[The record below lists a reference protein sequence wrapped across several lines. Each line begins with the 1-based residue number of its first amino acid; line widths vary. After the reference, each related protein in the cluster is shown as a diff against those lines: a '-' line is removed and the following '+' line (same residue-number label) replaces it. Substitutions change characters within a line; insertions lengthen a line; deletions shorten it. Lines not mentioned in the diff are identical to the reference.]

1 MARYLFCLPDVG
13 EGVAEAEIAAWHVS
27 PGQPVAEDQKLIDVM
42 TDKATVEISS
52 PVSGNV
58 VSING
63 AAGDRVP
70 VGTLL
75 VEFEVAPEANIAV
88 ADSPSPAP
96 THSKSTD
103 APDAS
108 VNSSPESSPT
118 QHSTVEPLPPTAS
131 IETRASQPLPKHEA
145 PLAAPATR
153 ARAFQLGVPLQFVP
167 ATGPGGRITPHDLDD
182 FITRGS
188 RAAAPVTRST
198 PPPAT
203 AVHETKIIGL
213 RRLIAERMQHA
224 KRRIPHFSYIE
235 EFDLTELEAL
245 RTELNASRSEQQ
257 PKLTPLPFFMLALVR
272 LRAQFPTVN
281 ATYDDESQ
289 VLREYEAVHIGIA
302 TQTPGGLM
310 VPVVRNAES
319 LDLWNLAREL
329 ARVTNAARDGKA
341 TLAELSGST
350 ITLTSLGALGGIAAT
365 PVINAPEVAIIG
377 PNKLVERPV
386 LRNGQLAF
394 RTLMNLSTSFD
405 HRIIDGHYAA
415 RFVQALRRLLEQPA
429 LLFIQDLPQT

>member
-1 MARYLFCLPDVG
+1 MARYQFRLPDVG
-13 EGVAEAEIAAWHVS
+13 EGVADAEIAAWHVS

-52 PVSGNV
+52 PVSGTV

-75 VEFEVAPEANIAV
+75 VEFEVAPDTNIAA
-88 ADSPSPAP
+88 ADSPSTAP
-96 THSKSTD
+96 TDSKSRG

-108 VNSSPESSPT
+108 VNSSPESPPT
-118 QHSTVEPLPPTAS
+118 QHRAVAPPPRTAS
-131 IETRASQPLPKHEA
+131 IETRASQPPPKHEA

-153 ARAFQLGVPLQFVP
+153 ARAFKLGIPLQFVP
-167 ATGPGGRITPHDLDD
+167 ASGPGGRITPHDLDD
-182 FITRGS
+182 YIARGPRTAGAVAHSTRC
-188 RAAAPVTRST
+188 
-198 PPPAT
+198 PAT
-203 AVHETKIIGL
+203 AIHETKIIGL
-213 RRLIAERMQHA
+213 RRLIAERMEHA

-272 LRAQFPTVN
+272 LRAQFPAVN

-302 TQTPGGLM
+302 SQSPGGLM

-319 LDLWNLAREL
+319 LDFWSLAREL
-329 ARVTNAARDGKA
+329 ARVTKAARDGKA
-341 TLAELSGST
+341 TLAELCGST

-377 PNKLVERPV
+377 PNKLVDRPV
-386 LRNGQLAF
+386 IRNGQLAF

-415 RFVQALRRLLEQPA
+415 RFVQALRRLLERPA
-429 LLFIQDLPQT
+429 LLFVQDS